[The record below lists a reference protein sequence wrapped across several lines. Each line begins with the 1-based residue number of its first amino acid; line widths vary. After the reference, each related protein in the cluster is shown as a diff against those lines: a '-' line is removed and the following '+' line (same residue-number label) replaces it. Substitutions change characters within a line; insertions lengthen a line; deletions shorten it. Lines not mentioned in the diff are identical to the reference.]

1 MISLILP
8 LEMGVFVV
16 NGMQEVANDTGPY
29 AVLSGIGARHWC
41 PKKEKHF

>member
-29 AVLSGIGARHWC
+29 AVLSGIGAR
-41 PKKEKHF
+41 KKKNIF